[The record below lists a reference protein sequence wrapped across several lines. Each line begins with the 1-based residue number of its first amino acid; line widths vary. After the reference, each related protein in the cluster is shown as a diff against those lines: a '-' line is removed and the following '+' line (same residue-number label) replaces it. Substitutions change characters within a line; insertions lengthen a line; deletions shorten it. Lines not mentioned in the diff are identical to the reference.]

1 MFEVELTGR
10 LLLLE
15 PDALR
20 WDSLSDSKVMLR
32 VLLLSVMVLLGLAGP
47 GDMLPEVLEML
58 PLRKP
63 NKPPMPLLRLPII
76 VASEAIRFFSK

>member
-1 MFEVELTGR
+1 MFELTGR
-10 LLLLE
+10 LLVL
-15 PDALR
+15 DALR
-20 WDSLSDSKVMLR
+20 CDSLSDSKVMLL
-32 VLLLSVMVLLGLAGP
+32 VLLMSVMELLGLAGP

-63 NKPPMPLLRLPII
+63 NKPPMPLLRLPIM